1 MALAFATLV
10 AAVAVGAARERR
22 LVDARKDANSG
33 LLDIVGLRFG
43 AGGDGRLR
51 AVVTMAGAWENGE
64 LLAAGGGPP
73 GSVCLRL
80 YTEADPGARP
90 PDYLACAT
98 ARAVAAS
105 TAQATTTTTA
115 PAPTATT
122 QAPRPAT
129 LRGELLVERPG
140 ELPVPTGAIVAVS
153 RPSKRSITLRFSRSA
168 IGRPASVRFV
178 AEATRAG
185 CPRTS
190 CSDRLPD
197 SPRTALV
204 RLRAR

>member
-1 MALAFATLV
+1 MALALAALV
-10 AAVAVGAARERR
+10 AAVAAGAARERR

-33 LLDIVGLRFG
+33 PLDIVGLRFG

-80 YTEADPGARP
+80 YTGADPAAGP

-98 ARAVAAS
+98 ARAAAAS
-105 TAQATTTTTA
+105 TAQATT
-115 PAPTATT
+115 PTATT

-140 ELPVPTGAIVAVS
+140 ELPAPTGAIVAVS

-190 CSDRLPD
+190 CSDRLPNA
-197 SPRTALV
+197 PRTALL
-204 RLRAR
+204 RLRAG